1 MSTPV
6 GSGLFIHPKSL
17 GRSSDGVDSPPPND
31 AYPADHVRSE
41 ASIHADRVRSEQQP
55 AEGGSDG

>member
-6 GSGLFIHPKSL
+6 GSGLFIHPTSL
-17 GRSSDGVDSPPPND
+17 GRSSDHVEIPPPDD
-31 AYPADHVRSE
+31 AHPAYHLRSE
-41 ASIHADRVRSEQQP
+41 TSIHADPVRSEQQR